1 MNGIAWNP
9 PERLVLVKRAVETRK
24 PPSSKKAIR
33 PPVTPEMMDALARA
47 WSKGSNEQLCALAA
61 AAAAWNG
68 LLRLGEWFPASPSK
82 LQLSRVPSTRHF
94 AITNNSTLAASI
106 SLPWTKTT
114 KSEGAQVTLAAQKG
128 HRNPALHIA
137 NHIVASSL
145 TEGDPL
151 ASYRDGQG
159 IRTMTKSRFMKLCN
173 DVWNIRDDSRMTGHS
188 FRIGGATAFL
198 RAGVPPDVVKKMGRW
213 KSDAFLIYWREND
226 DIIHSHASNREFSS

>member
-1 MNGIAWNP
+1 MCPGCSGGG
-9 PERLVLVKRAVETRK
+9 VEW
-24 PPSSKKAIR
+24 PSATGGM
-33 PPVTPEMMDALARA
+33 V
-47 WSKGSNEQLCALAA
+47 
-61 AAAAWNG
+61 
-68 LLRLGEWFPASPSK
+68 PASPSR
-82 LQLSRVPSTRHF
+82 LQCSRVPSTRHF

-173 DVWNIRDDSRMTGHS
+173 DVWNIRDDSGSESAVQLHSSVPVSLRMWS
-188 FRIGGATAFL
+188 R
-198 RAGVPPDVVKKMGRW
+198 K
-213 KSDAFLIYWREND
+213 WRD
-226 DIIHSHASNREFSS
+226 GSLTRF